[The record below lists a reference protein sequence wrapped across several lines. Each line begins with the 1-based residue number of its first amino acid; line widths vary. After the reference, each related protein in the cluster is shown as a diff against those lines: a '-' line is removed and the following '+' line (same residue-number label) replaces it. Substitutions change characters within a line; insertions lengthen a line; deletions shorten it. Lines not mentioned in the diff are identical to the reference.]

1 MPLNSGSSHVW
12 WLLALGLLF
21 LLSVILILGFGCH
34 LWCWRRRHLPA
45 PAHVTPTPVTPL
57 PPPTSAP
64 ATTPTQVAS
73 LPWEDAT
80 PIQYRGLT
88 LTRPLWRYGHSYKLG
103 LGTGAPRV
111 TTAIPPWPVDI
122 RGTNAAHWDAIHME
136 VHNIRVGHLAVALWW
151 MANIG
156 AQPTSMLPQRLLV
169 HAEDSNTSWPP
180 LDATTRRLAS
190 TGTTAQF
197 LALSAATPPSA
208 DSIIKY
214 TSAWDGHDGMVM
226 MPRTGGGHFMLPST
240 STNLSIQTYGY
251 PQDSFATRE
260 EFVYG
265 PAPMPFVGHVAASVP
280 LEVSGTMFATG
291 TPTRIWSDWA
301 YNTIPNVVLDP
312 PTIMSL
318 YFELLPATKTV
329 PLLGPQY
336 CMTTAENPDNGLES
350 PCEHGPIVAVAP
362 KIPFRLS
369 VNAAAQAVQA
379 NLSGLD
385 VEKAAFLDRE
395 DLRVSA
401 KFFTLTLALPAIPN
415 TQRNVLYID
424 STKTVPYVW
433 QALVVVENL
442 QPDTSVQ
449 VQIRTA
455 NQGLAW
461 QSLVVDRA
469 KASAGFPVHAL
480 ATAGTPEA
488 AKVLFQTQR
497 VGPSTVPDPPILAY
511 AHDTAGRSHA
521 ILPLYFPCTV
531 ATAPTAVRIVTDRC
545 MMVMRTWLHVHG
557 VFRPGYEAGLPPQLT
572 ARPGTIGLQ
581 AYHVLPF
588 SMDMTCQPPTT
599 GGGTWEWSQPLP
611 RVPASA
617 HDQYGVVLQL
627 ACTFQFETGV
637 SQLWLELDLADGSTA
652 MLTAKPITDQ
662 SPPGSESHRQAF
674 VNELQVQAWAPAH
687 PSDPKPQLCDSAYKL
702 QANGTLLFPV
712 LRIAPGT
719 LPALPVA
726 VRVRLS
732 QPHGHAQYAVV
743 LAVQGEMTPGEV
755 FLQQASP

>member
-318 YFELLPATKTV
+318 YFELLLVSRRCSRA
-329 PLLGPQY
+329 
-336 CMTTAENPDNGLES
+336 
-350 PCEHGPIVAVAP
+350 AP
-362 KIPFRLS
+362 
-369 VNAAAQAVQA
+369 
-379 NLSGLD
+379 
-385 VEKAAFLDRE
+385 
-395 DLRVSA
+395 
-401 KFFTLTLALPAIPN
+401 
-415 TQRNVLYID
+415 
-424 STKTVPYVW
+424 
-433 QALVVVENL
+433 
-442 QPDTSVQ
+442 PDT
-449 VQIRTA
+449 
-455 NQGLAW
+455 
-461 QSLVVDRA
+461 
-469 KASAGFPVHAL
+469 
-480 ATAGTPEA
+480 
-488 AKVLFQTQR
+488 
-497 VGPSTVPDPPILAY
+497 PP
-511 AHDTAGRSHA
+511 
-521 ILPLYFPCTV
+521 
-531 ATAPTAVRIVTDRC
+531 
-545 MMVMRTWLHVHG
+545 
-557 VFRPGYEAGLPPQLT
+557 
-572 ARPGTIGLQ
+572 
-581 AYHVLPF
+581 
-588 SMDMTCQPPTT
+588 
-599 GGGTWEWSQPLP
+599 
-611 RVPASA
+611 
-617 HDQYGVVLQL
+617 
-627 ACTFQFETGV
+627 
-637 SQLWLELDLADGSTA
+637 
-652 MLTAKPITDQ
+652 
-662 SPPGSESHRQAF
+662 
-674 VNELQVQAWAPAH
+674 
-687 PSDPKPQLCDSAYKL
+687 
-702 QANGTLLFPV
+702 
-712 LRIAPGT
+712 
-719 LPALPVA
+719 
-726 VRVRLS
+726 
-732 QPHGHAQYAVV
+732 
-743 LAVQGEMTPGEV
+743 
-755 FLQQASP
+755 